1 MKLGLTFHRLMENGG
16 ERLEEAAASRLSL
29 EEGASLTEGRRP
41 MLREGRGCPSL
52 CPVEAGLVRSRSA
65 VALGSAGLAPPPPP
79 GSPPPATSPPGPT
92 ASTSAQLPSA
102 PADLA
107 AHRPPGDPTA
117 GGGTARLSVVVLA
130 EVTWP

>member
-1 MKLGLTFHRLMENGG
+1 MENGG

-65 VALGSAGLAPPPPP
+65 VALGSAGLVSDAPQ
-79 GSPPPATSPPGPT
+79 T
-92 ASTSAQLPSA
+92 ASQ
-102 PADLA
+102 ADPRGA
-107 AHRPPGDPTA
+107 AGDGA
-117 GGGTARLSVVVLA
+117 GGLDGRRGAA
-130 EVTWP
+130 EIGRAHV